1 MLPQIDQLEGVTIEG
16 ASSTLTSGGHEAKP
30 LTKNFHSRRTRSVN
44 VTQEAIYPTNQMQ
57 RELVPPSRKKR
68 KLLSRLPEEKRET
81 VLRQMTFLPI
91 EKKKNRDSA
100 LTWAKY
106 AHGKVKIISRKTI
119 KILKKKWLRVK
130 NIANQRRI
138 KRAPFKGAHDQVAFD
153 NMMRIFRHK
162 ASVTAENCHTKPKN
176 LLFMAGDVG
185 YGFDKQ
191 FEAEGRTALR
201 LAHFVSNF
209 LQNTSP
215 DENFGIL
222 RGGGRLHMEHLFG
235 EVLANVMANH
245 KILSSGIFWDTYQF
259 ANQDGSMKEFF
270 GPLAYKQQGSFY
282 TIDSA
287 GLPSRYVD
295 EDWFMRSKS
304 RWSTNA
310 GKLDI
315 YKLRPLI
322 RSNPEGVSS
331 VQFEYF
337 PMSYRAPAYRD
348 GFWTRPTF
356 KCDGRVNEWVMTYV
370 VPFFGL
376 DGLRKKIKFK
386 YEITLWLLNG
396 LCVLASNTI
405 GTKNNNMR
413 LFQDAL

>member
-1 MLPQIDQLEGVTIEG
+1 MQKNQRKTILQPGKIMPPIRSKE
-16 ASSTLTSGGHEAKP
+16 H
-30 LTKNFHSRRTRSVN
+30 KNT
-44 VTQEAIYPTNQMQ
+44 A
-57 RELVPPSRKKR
+57 
-68 KLLSRLPEEKRET
+68 
-81 VLRQMTFLPI
+81 
-91 EKKKNRDSA
+91 
-100 LTWAKY
+100 TWAKY

-130 NIANQRRI
+130 NIANHRRV
-138 KRAPFKGAHDQVAFD
+138 KRARFKGPYDQVAFD

-162 ASVTAENCHTKPKN
+162 ASVTAENCHTKPNN
-176 LLFMAGDVG
+176 LLYMAGDVG

-259 ANQDGSMKEFF
+259 ANQDGSMKEYF

-287 GLPSRYVD
+287 GLTSRYVD
-295 EDWFMRSKS
+295 EDWFFRSKS

-310 GKLDI
+310 EKLDI
-315 YKLRPLI
+315 YKMRPLI

-376 DGLRKKIKFK
+376 DGLRKRIQFK
-386 YEITLWLLNG
+386 YVFYYYYYLL
-396 LCVLASNTI
+396 LLLLFIFLFLACSI
-405 GTKNNNMR
+405 CMFFGR
-413 LFQDAL
+413 YSCSQ